1 MYGLSFVLVKI
12 KWNCMREEQIV
23 LVKQSWKSFRNI
35 DAHVIGDLFYSKLF
49 FDNPRLRKM
58 FPKTMDAQ
66 YQKLIDMLCAI
77 VCRLDDMDALAKDI
91 QKMSMRHTSYGVK
104 PDHYR
109 LVGNA
114 LLWTLEKGLGSD
126 WNDKV
131 KEAWRSCYEMI
142 AAMMIAT
149 GREHVI

>member
-1 MYGLSFVLVKI
+1 MTA
-12 KWNCMREEQIV
+12 EQIV
-23 LVKQSWKSFRNI
+23 LVKQSWKSFRNV

-58 FPKTMDAQ
+58 FPKSMDAQ

-91 QKMSMRHTSYGVK
+91 KAIAARHINYGVK

-109 LVGNA
+109 LAGNA
-114 LLWTLEKGLGSD
+114 LLWTLEKGLGND
-126 WNDKV
+126 WNAKV
-131 KEAWRSCYEMI
+131 KESWYACYEMV
-142 AAMMIAT
+142 AAMMIAA
-149 GREHVI
+149 GRAYVS

>member
-1 MYGLSFVLVKI
+1 MT
-12 KWNCMREEQIV
+12 EEQIV
-23 LVKQSWKSFRNI
+23 MVKQSWKSFRNV

-66 YQKLIDMLCAI
+66 YQKLIDMLFAI
-77 VCRLDDMDALAKDI
+77 VCRLDDTDTLAKEI
-91 QKMSMRHTSYGVK
+91 ETMAIRHGSYGVK

-114 LLWTLEKGLGSD
+114 LLWTLEKGLGND
-126 WNDKV
+126 WNNNV
-131 KEAWRSCYEMI
+131 QEAWRSCYAMVAEMMI
-142 AAMMIAT
+142 AA
-149 GREHVI
+149 GRQYTK

>member
-1 MYGLSFVLVKI
+1 MT
-12 KWNCMREEQIV
+12 EEQIV
-23 LVKQSWKSFRNI
+23 MVKQSWKSFRNV

-77 VCRLDDMDALAKDI
+77 VYRLDDLDVLAKDI
-91 QKMSMRHTSYGVK
+91 ETMAVRHSGYGVK

-109 LVGNA
+109 LVGNT
-114 LLWTLEKGLGSD
+114 LLWTLEKGLGAE
-126 WNDKV
+126 WNKNV
-131 KEAWRSCYEMI
+131 QAAWHACYAMVAEMMI
-142 AAMMIAT
+142 AA
-149 GREHVI
+149 GRQHVE

>member
-1 MYGLSFVLVKI
+1 MT
-12 KWNCMREEQIV
+12 EEQIV
-23 LVKQSWKSFRNI
+23 LVKQSWKSFRNV

-77 VCRLDDMDALAKDI
+77 VCRLDDTDMLSKDI
-91 QKMSMRHTSYGVK
+91 QTIALRHTVYGVK

-109 LVGNA
+109 LAGNA
-114 LLWTLEKGLGSD
+114 LLWTLEKGLGND
-126 WNDKV
+126 WNEKI
-131 KEAWRSCYEMI
+131 KQSWYACYAMVADMMI
-142 AAMMIAT
+142 AA
-149 GREHVI
+149 GRQLSE